1 MAKVIIRI
9 KNGIAESIEDIPTDV
24 SIEVRNY
31 DVANVAEDQLTK
43 DAGGKP
49 CYVREWRAPE

>member
-9 KNGIAESIEDIPTDV
+9 KNGIAESVEDIPTDM

-43 DAGGKP
+43 DADGTS

>member
-9 KNGIAESIEDIPTDV
+9 KNGIAESIEDIPTDMSV
-24 SIEVRNY
+24 EVRNY
-31 DVANVAEDQLTK
+31 DVANVTEDQLTE
-43 DAGGKP
+43 DSEGTP

>member
-9 KNGIAESIEDIPTDV
+9 KNGIAESIEDIPTDMSV
-24 SIEVRNY
+24 EVRNY

-43 DAGGKP
+43 DADGTR
-49 CYVREWRAPE
+49 CHVREWHAPE

>member
-9 KNGIAESIEDIPTDV
+9 KNGIAESIEDIPTDMSV
-24 SIEVRNY
+24 EVRNY

-43 DAGGKP
+43 DADGTP
-49 CYVREWRAPE
+49 CHVREWRAPE

>member
-9 KNGIAESIEDIPTDV
+9 KNGIAESIEDIPTDMSV
-24 SIEVRNY
+24 EVRNY

-43 DAGGKP
+43 DADGTR

>member
-9 KNGIAESIEDIPTDV
+9 KNGKVESIEDIPTDM
-24 SIEVRNY
+24 SIEVRDY
-31 DVANVAEDQLTK
+31 DVANAAKDRLTR
-43 DAGGKP
+43 DSDGVP